1 MDNNINSNEKK
12 GLIVDKPQLRQGEW
26 ENEIKQYIAMMM
38 RGRWWIFIITLIVM
52 NVGIYNVLQEEPV
65 YQAETAVMLKTRGQ
79 QTIIPGYGDN
89 IGRNIRNELEILKSR
104 PLAKEVARSVLSQ
117 KYLDE
122 DSIKIIPLIAQY
134 DEGTFVG
141 TASLDVITNRVR
153 SRVSFEHLRDSDI
166 ILVTARSG
174 EPEEAAIL
182 SQTYAEIYYKR
193 NQETSRSQS
202 RSVRAFLESQLMNR
216 ERDLRQAE
224 NQLQE
229 YMERHSITSVDR
241 ESQHVINQIAT
252 LEARNEELTVEIESL
267 KRTIDSVENQIE
279 EQEPGVAK
287 NLGSGDDSYIRI
299 LQQELAE
306 AEIQRDRV
314 IAQNPQTAG
323 RQQYQNRLNEV
334 DERIRSLR
342 ETLNRRTQEYLRGLT
357 PGDAQYLR
365 HLMQRLI
372 EGEIDLHGLQLRK
385 AATENSIREY
395 ERQFESLPR
404 KTMEFARL
412 QRAHQS
418 AEQLYLFIE
427 QKYNESLI
435 AEQSEFGIVEI
446 VEPAVVPRRPV
457 NPNIQR
463 SLMMAIIFGL
473 GLGFGF
479 VFLKEKMSSRLRT
492 PEDIKKLDTYPLT
505 TISVMNG
512 EIKSFSKRGTISI
525 YGRTLDAH
533 IIAVGNPISPI
544 TESFRW
550 LRTNLMYLKH
560 DKSLKTLLLTSPN
573 PGEGK
578 STIASNLAVVCA
590 QSGKRVLLIDTDFRK
605 PTLHKKFDLSM
616 KPGLTNVI
624 FEELHVIDAIQRTV
638 INNLDFLACGNKP
651 QNPADILDSQ
661 KMRDIVDLLKEQ
673 YDLILLDSAPVLAA
687 TDPCLIASI
696 VDGVIAVIQSKKTR
710 KEELNIVKESVD
722 TVGGRLI
729 GVVLNRFDHRKE
741 YGYNYTTKYYRYGSY
756 GEEKNGKNGR
766 WLGIGKKKL
775 HLTGINK

>member
-1 MDNNINSNEKK
+1 MNNTNSTGKK
-12 GLIVDKPQLRQGEW
+12 ELSANSLHLQQGEW
-26 ENEIKQYIAMMM
+26 EREIKEYFAMML
-38 RGRWWIFIITLIVM
+38 RGKWWILIITLIVF
-52 NVGIYNVLQEEPV
+52 NIGLYNVRQEEPV
-65 YQAETAVMLKTRGQ
+65 YQATTSVMLKTRGPQ
-79 QTIIPGYGDN
+79 NIIPGYGTH
-89 IGRNIRNELEILKSR
+89 IGRNIRNEIEILKSR
-104 PLAKEVARSVLSQ
+104 PLAADVAQSLLKQ
-117 KYLDE
+117 KYLDK
-122 DSIKIIPLIAQY
+122 DSTKIIPSVAEYNEGMIVGIAS
-134 DEGTFVG
+134 VNVV
-141 TASLDVITNRVR
+141 SNRVR
-153 SRVSFEHLRDSDI
+153 SRVSFDHLRDSDI
-166 ILVTARSG
+166 ILITARSG
-174 EPEEAAIL
+174 IPEEAALL
-182 SQTYAEIYYKR
+182 SQTYAEIYHER

-202 RSVRAFLESQLMNR
+202 RSVRGFLETQLMNR
-216 ERDLRQAE
+216 EQDLRHAE

-229 YMERHSITSVDR
+229 YMERHAITSVDR
-241 ESQHVINQIAT
+241 ESQHVINQISA

-267 KRTIDSVENQIE
+267 NRTISSVENQLE

-314 IAQNPQTAG
+314 IAQNPQTVG

-334 DERIRSLR
+334 DERIQSLR
-342 ETLNRRTQEYLRGLT
+342 ETLNRRTQEYLRSLT

-372 EGEIDLHGLQLRK
+372 EGEIELHGLLLRK
-385 AATENSIREY
+385 EATERSMREY

-412 QRAHQS
+412 QRAQQS

-446 VEPAVVPRRPV
+446 VEPAVIPRRPIS
-457 NPNIQR
+457 PNVQR
-463 SLMMAIIFGL
+463 SLMLAIIFGL

-479 VFLKEKMSSRLRT
+479 VFMKEKMSSNLRT
-492 PEDIKKLDTYPLT
+492 PDDIKKLELNPLT
-505 TISVMNG
+505 TIANMKG
-512 EIKSFSKRGTISI
+512 EIKSLSKRGTISI
-525 YGRTLDAH
+525 YGRAIDAH
-533 IIAVGNPISPI
+533 IIAAANPISPV

-550 LRTNLMYLKH
+550 LRTNLMYLKR

-578 STIASNLAVVCA
+578 STIASNLAVVSA

-624 FEELHVIDAIQRTV
+624 FEEISIIDAIQRTV
-638 INNLDFLACGNKP
+638 VNNLDFLACGSKP
-651 QNPADILDSQ
+651 QNPADILESD
-661 KMRDIVDLLKEQ
+661 KMRELIDSLKEQ
-673 YDLILLDSAPVLAA
+673 YDLIIFDSAPVLAA

-696 VDGVIAVIQSKKTR
+696 VDGVIAVVQSNRTR
-710 KEELNIVKESVD
+710 KEELNIVKESLE
-722 TVGGRLI
+722 TVGSKLF
-729 GVVLNRFDHRKE
+729 GVVLNRFDPRNE
-741 YGYNYTTKYYRYGSY
+741 YGYNYATKYYRYGSY
-756 GEEKNGKNGR
+756 GEEKNGKNAR

-775 HLTGINK
+775 NKSGIKK